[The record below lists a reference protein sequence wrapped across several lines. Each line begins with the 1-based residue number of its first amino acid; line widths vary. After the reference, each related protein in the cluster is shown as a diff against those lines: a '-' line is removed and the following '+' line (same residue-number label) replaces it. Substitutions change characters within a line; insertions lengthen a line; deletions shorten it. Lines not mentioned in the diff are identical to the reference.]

1 MLVGLSIRDI
11 VLVDR
16 LELQGRSGLCVLT
29 GETGAGKSILLDAL
43 GLALGGRGDAGLVRP
58 SADQG
63 VVSAEFEVAAGH
75 PLRTLLDE
83 RGLDGGGDSVVLR
96 RVLGADGRS
105 RAFIN
110 DQSVSIGLLRQCG
123 ELLVEVH
130 GQNDAQGLLDP
141 LSHAALL
148 DAFGGLESKRTACR
162 TAYQNMRAAA
172 QAVASA
178 EAELVA
184 ARADEDYLRHVRN
197 ELQALDPQ
205 IGEEAEL
212 SERRA
217 LLMQAE
223 KIAEGLNEAD
233 TLLAGPDGI
242 DNQMRRAQRALE
254 RVAPLAAGRLEE
266 ALATLDRAAD
276 EVAEAVSAVEYAAV
290 DLNLDP
296 SQLERINDRLFAL
309 RDAARK
315 HRTDVDSLPALRNDF
330 AGRIQALD
338 VGSETL
344 ETLKGVESE
353 AREAYAAAARALTA
367 GRTKA
372 AKRLDKAVAAELKP
386 LKLGNATF
394 RTNVEALAESDW
406 SADGADR
413 VQFLAATVKG
423 ASLAPLQRIASGG
436 ELSRFMLAIKVV
448 LAATRSAGTL
458 VFDEVDSGVGGAVAD
473 KVGERLARLA
483 TGAQI
488 LVVTHSPQVAARG
501 DHHWRVARH
510 EGRSGSRVSVDG
522 LDAPERREE
531 IARMLAGA
539 EITNEA
545 RAAADSLLQAG
556 RL

>member
-11 VLVDR
+11 VLVEQLD
-16 LELQGRSGLCVLT
+16 LQGRSGLCVLT

-58 SADQG
+58 TADQG
-63 VVSAEFEVAAGH
+63 VVSAEFEVPDGH
-75 PLRTLLDE
+75 PLKALLDD
-83 RGLDGGGDSVVLR
+83 RGLDDGDTVVLR

-110 DQSVSIGLLRQCG
+110 DQSVSVGLLRQCG
-123 ELLVEVH
+123 GLLVEVH
-130 GQNDAQGLLDP
+130 GQNDAQGLLNP
-141 LSHAALL
+141 ASHPALL
-148 DAFGGLESKRTACR
+148 DAFGGLDGKRAACR
-162 TAYQNMRAAA
+162 TAYQNMRKAAD
-172 QAVASA
+172 AVAKA
-178 EAELVA
+178 EAELAA
-184 ARADEDYLRHVRN
+184 ARADEDYLRHVLG

-205 IGEEAEL
+205 AGEEAEL

-223 KIAEGLNEAD
+223 KIAEGLNEASS
-233 TLLAGPDGI
+233 LLAGAEGV

-254 RVAPLAAGRLEE
+254 RVAPLAAGRLDE

-276 EVAEAVSAVEYAAV
+276 EVAEAVSSVEYAAV

-296 SQLERINDRLFAL
+296 NQLERVNDRLFAL

-315 HRTDVDSLPALRNDF
+315 HRRDVDSLPALLNEI

-338 VGSETL
+338 VGTETL
-344 ETLKGVESE
+344 EALRTVEAE
-353 AREAYAAAARALTA
+353 ARGDYGAAARALTD

-372 AKRLDKAVAAELKP
+372 AKRLDKAVAVELKP

-394 RTNVEALAESDW
+394 RTSVEALDEADW

-413 VQFLAATVKG
+413 VQFLASTVKG
-423 ASLAPLQRIASGG
+423 ASLAPLQHIASGG

-510 EGRSGSRVSVDG
+510 EGKAGSRVSVDG
-522 LDAPERREE
+522 LDAPARQEE

-545 RAAADSLLQAG
+545 RAAAQSLLQAG
-556 RL
+556 QA

>member
-11 VLVDR
+11 VLVEQLDLR
-16 LELQGRSGLCVLT
+16 GRSGLCVLT

-58 SADQG
+58 MADQG
-63 VVSAEFEVAAGH
+63 VVSAEFEVPDDH
-75 PLRTLLDE
+75 PLKALLDD
-83 RGLDGGGDSVVLR
+83 RGLCDGDTVVLR

-110 DQSVSIGLLRQCG
+110 DQSVSVGLLRQCG
-123 ELLVEVH
+123 ALLVEVH
-130 GQNDAQGLLDP
+130 GQNDAQGLLNP
-141 LSHAALL
+141 ASHAALL
-148 DAFGGLESKRTACR
+148 DAFGGLDGKRAACR
-162 TAYQNMRAAA
+162 TAYQNMRKAAD
-172 QAVASA
+172 AVAKA
-178 EAELVA
+178 EAELAA
-184 ARADEDYLRHVRN
+184 ARADEDYLRHALG

-205 IGEEAEL
+205 VGEEGEL

-223 KIAEGLNEAD
+223 KIAEGLNEASS
-233 TLLAGPDGI
+233 LLAGAEGI

-254 RVAPLAAGRLEE
+254 RVAPLAAGRLDE

-290 DLNLDP
+290 DLNLDAN
-296 SQLERINDRLFAL
+296 QLERVNDRLFAL

-315 HRTDVDSLPALRNDF
+315 HRRDVDSLPALLNEI

-338 VGSETL
+338 VGTETL
-344 ETLKGVESE
+344 EALKTVEAE
-353 AREAYAAAARALTA
+353 ARGDYGAAARALTD

-394 RTNVEALAESDW
+394 RTGVEALDEADW

-510 EGRSGSRVSVDG
+510 EGKAGSRVSVDG
-522 LDAPERREE
+522 LDAPARQEE

-545 RAAADSLLQAG
+545 RAAAQSLLQAG
-556 RL
+556 QA